1 MLGVSFLVDSAGKLT
16 INVNGEANGEKS
28 SITINCVGNTTI
40 NSEGNVD
47 IIADGDVA
55 VDGKNINLR
64 IQFN

>member
-47 IIADGDVA
+47 IIAD
-55 VDGKNINLR
+55 R
-64 IQFN
+64 